1 MINRDILTKFLEKK
15 LNIKKYEDYC
25 PNGLQVEG
33 RLNINVIVTGV
44 TASLD
49 LVKTA
54 VDMKADA
61 ILVHHGYFWRG
72 EDSNVRGIK
81 KKRLEQL
88 IMNKINLYV
97 YHLPLD
103 MHPKLGNNAQLAK
116 ILNFSCTRRFSKNN
130 IGWIGKIINFKKYNF
145 QEVITVKD
153 LFNHITRQIGRKPIV
168 IGNLDKK
175 IDEIGWCTGAAQN
188 LLTDAINSGVS
199 AYISGEISESTVY
212 TSRESGVAYFAAGH
226 HATERYGIKA
236 LGEYLEKK
244 FKINNY
250 FIDIDNII

>member
-33 RLNINVIVTGV
+33 RSNINVIVTGV

-49 LVKTA
+49 LIKTA
-54 VDMKADA
+54 VDMNADA
-61 ILVHHGYFWRG
+61 ILVHHGYFWKG
-72 EDSNVRGIK
+72 ENSNIVGIK

-88 IMNKINLYV
+88 IINKINLYA

-130 IGWIGKIINFKKYNF
+130 IGWIGKIINLKRYNFKKI
-145 QEVITVKD
+145 ITIKD
-153 LFNHITRQIGRKPIV
+153 LFHHITRKIGKKPIV
-168 IGNLDKK
+168 IGDLNKK
-175 IDEIGWCTGAAQN
+175 IYEIGWCTGAAQN
-188 LLTDAINSGVS
+188 LLTDAINEGVT

-212 TSRESGVAYFAAGH
+212 ISRESGVAYFAAGH

-244 FKINNY
+244 FKINHY